1 MRKPFVALYRAADVT
16 DGLPAAS
23 SAGLSA
29 IERNVSLPFG
39 RACSHSTD

>member
-1 MRKPFVALYRAADVT
+1 MLNEGLARNREPFVVLYQAADVT

-29 IERNVSLPFG
+29 TLHYSRPLP
-39 RACSHSTD
+39 